1 MRNTDGVV
9 MELESEMRGLA
20 LAGGID
26 GLVIQ
31 WDEDE
36 KSSVDDAMDGTEEV
50 VGKGIEAGADAVE
63 KGIGTIKGWMKKD
76 GD

>member
-1 MRNTDGVV
+1 MCASGAETLGDYGALRHSFNIVV
-9 MELESEMRGLA
+9 D
-20 LAGGID
+20 AG
-26 GLVIQ
+26 
-31 WDEDE
+31 
-36 KSSVDDAMDGTEEV
+36 SVDDAMDDTEEV